1 MSIIWISGYNSRH
14 QQIRVQTETGNV
26 QENCYDAEGLRYEL
40 LENGRRTSFVY
51 HNGELLHEKGG
62 ETGLS
67 REETSYHLGAG
78 IEALQRQG
86 ETFYYHQD
94 EQLNTALISNGDTM
108 LKNHYQYDAFGAG
121 LDVLEGLA
129 NRIRY
134 TGQQYDQITE
144 QYYLRAR
151 YYNPVLG
158 RFLQEDVY
166 QNDGLNLYAY
176 CRNNPVVYYDP
187 SGYNSCNQ
195 LEDNGADKY
204 DEYLDDESPRR
215 TRVGKQKGNAPRSN
229 EKQNKQFRRAVK
241 ELGIEDDY
249 DKRRRLHDDITGQGY
264 DESDIVN
271 AGKSLFD

>member
-1 MSIIWISGYNSRH
+1 M
-14 QQIRVQTETGNV
+14 
-26 QENCYDAEGLRYEL
+26 
-40 LENGRRTSFVY
+40 
-51 HNGELLHEKGG
+51 
-62 ETGLS
+62 
-67 REETSYHLGAG
+67 
-78 IEALQRQG
+78 
-86 ETFYYHQD
+86 
-94 EQLNTALISNGDTM
+94 
-108 LKNHYQYDAFGAG
+108 
-121 LDVLEGLA
+121 
-129 NRIRY
+129 
-134 TGQQYDQITE
+134 
-144 QYYLRAR
+144 
-151 YYNPVLG
+151 
-158 RFLQEDVY
+158 
-166 QNDGLNLYAY
+166 
-176 CRNNPVVYYDP
+176 VYYDP